1 MVVWVMAI
9 IMVRVMEVIPMDM
22 EATIIRVT
30 IVVMVTATTAIAKIM
45 EADIVL
51 VMEVGTA
58 DTLDKAT
65 IIMELVIAIT
75 AVGIQVMEIITTA
88 NHTVTMNLIT

>member
-1 MVVWVMAI
+1 
-9 IMVRVMEVIPMDM
+9 MVRVMEVIPMGT
-22 EATIIRVT
+22 EATIIQAT
-30 IVVMVTATTAIAKIM
+30 IVVMVAATTAMAKIM

-51 VMEVGTA
+51 VMEVDTA

-65 IIMELVIAIT
+65 ITTELVIAIMV
-75 AVGIQVMEIITTA
+75 VGTQVMEIIITA

>member
-1 MVVWVMAI
+1 
-9 IMVRVMEVIPMDM
+9 MEVIPMDM

>member
-1 MVVWVMAI
+1 MAI